1 MSAQIEAIAMLA
13 AFFLPGI
20 GLVLGAGLVYGL
32 LYGLGY
38 LAALATIS
46 WLALRTGR

>member
-1 MSAQIEAIAMLA
+1 MSVQIEAIAMLA
-13 AFFLPGI
+13 AFFVPGI
-20 GLVLGAGLVYGL
+20 GLVLGAGLIYGL

-46 WLALRTGR
+46 CLALRTGQ